1 MNKREFMWSAGASAL
16 VGCSG
21 SALAASGA
29 TGATAQRAPVPLAT
43 LAGWRG
49 RIGER
54 FDVMGGGAGSAI
66 ELHRVQVHKAAAG
79 TEQFTLVFSVIGAAL
94 AAGTQVLRQPGQA
107 PLALFLDQAGQAAS
121 GAALLRADCCHL
133 A

>member
-1 MNKREFMWSAGASAL
+1 MNKRDFMWTAGGSAL
-16 VGCSG
+16 VGYG
-21 SALAASGA
+21 GPALASSGM
-29 TGATAQRAPVPLAT
+29 TGPSVGMTPPPLAT

-54 FDVMGGGAGSAI
+54 FEVFGGAGSAI
-66 ELHRVQVHKAAAG
+66 ELRGVHAHEAAAG

-94 AAGTQVLRQPGQA
+94 AAGTLVLRQAGQP
-107 PLALFLDQAGQAAS
+107 PLALFLDLAGQAAS
-121 GAALLRADCCHL
+121 GATLLRADCCHL

>member
-1 MNKREFMWSAGASAL
+1 MNKRDFMWAAGGSAL
-16 VGCSG
+16 VGCGG
-21 SALAASGA
+21 SALAADGMTGPTVGMAPA
-29 TGATAQRAPVPLAT
+29 TSTT

-54 FDVMGGGAGSAI
+54 FEVFGGAGSAI
-66 ELHRVQVHKAAAG
+66 ELRSVQAHGAAAG
-79 TEQFTLVFSVIGAAL
+79 TEQFTLLFSVIGAAL
-94 AAGTQVLRQPGQA
+94 ATGTQVLQPAEHA
-107 PLALFLDQAGQAAS
+107 PLALYLDQAGQAAS